1 MVQKFIV
8 VNGCVIGYFIL
19 VEDLNLL
26 IVKNMRLEIYVVI
39 VEGFWFV
46 KEVGMYGKI
55 VVMEF
60 FRFKG
65 ESKDLLFILIVKYNV
80 CILEYKQSG
89 ESIDIIM

>member
-1 MVQKFIV
+1 M
-8 VNGCVIGYFIL
+8 NGCVIGYFIL

-80 CILEYKQSG
+80 CILEYK
-89 ESIDIIM
+89 